1 MKGLTTTIYRTSSE
15 LPVLEE
21 KNFFHSRQLFEI
33 LEQTP
38 RQKPYMVVTSD
49 ENGKILSHLLGI
61 VRIRPI

>member
-21 KNFFHSRQLFEI
+21 KNFFHSRRLFEI

-38 RQKPYMVVTSD
+38 RQKPYMVVVTD
-49 ENGKILSHLLGI
+49 ENGHILSHLLGT
-61 VRIRPI
+61 VRIHS